1 MKVIYLTGAPAA
13 GKSSTLRKLQEV
25 EPSIFRFEYGAELTK
40 FIQGRGTVVANQDE
54 LRARS
59 AQVVRP
65 EDIDA
70 LDSILLDQVDRLR
83 GKRPVII
90 DSHPVTKET
99 YGFRVTAFAQDKVKR
114 LRPDE
119 IWVLYTAPS
128 VMRERIRRT
137 PGGRPMV
144 TEEEARM
151 HTSTQVSVAV
161 SYGIMTGSPV
171 YLFATDQDQA
181 LIVSSL
187 LERLGK

>member
-1 MKVIYLTGAPAA
+1 M
-13 GKSSTLRKLQEV
+13 
-25 EPSIFRFEYGAELTK
+25 
-40 FIQGRGTVVANQDE
+40 
-54 LRARS
+54 
-59 AQVVRP
+59 
-65 EDIDA
+65 
-70 LDSILLDQVDRLR
+70 
-83 GKRPVII
+83 II

-99 YGFRVTAFAQDKVKR
+99 YGFRVTAFAQEKVQR

-119 IWVLYTAPS
+119 IWVLYTAPC

-137 PGGRPMV
+137 PGGRPMI

-171 YLFATDQDQA
+171 YLFDTDQDQA
-181 LIVSSL
+181 LIVNSL

>member
-13 GKSSTLRKLQEV
+13 GKSSTLRKLQEA
-25 EPSIFRFEYGAELTK
+25 EPSIVRFEYGAELTK
-40 FIQGRGTVVANQDE
+40 FIQERGTVVANQDE

-70 LDSILLDQVDRLR
+70 LDNILLDQVDRLR
-83 GKRPVII
+83 GKRHVII

-99 YGFRVTAFAQDKVKR
+99 YGFRVTAFAQEKVQR

-171 YLFATDQDQA
+171 YLFDTDRDQA
-181 LIVSSL
+181 LIVNSL